1 MEYLRLPGFSFGA
14 GCGKIWYASHTA
26 HPAASKGGGKTRK
39 AHGLFAGLEVI
50 MAKCII
56 FCAAGFDGLLEPIQ
70 KDDFVI
76 AADGGLR
83 HTQALGLTPDCI
95 LGDFDSLGYVP
106 VGAKVFPTRKDDTD
120 SMLAIREGLSRG
132 YRDFTLYGALDGER
146 LDMTLANYQA
156 LMFLARQGARGV
168 LVGKRFLAAVVQN
181 GSLAFPAGLCGTVS
195 VFCLGADARGVTIKG
210 LSYPLEDA
218 ALTADFPL
226 GVSNRFLGIPAQ
238 VSVKEGALLV
248 IWER

>member
-1 MEYLRLPGFSFGA
+1 MG
-14 GCGKIWYASHTA
+14 
-26 HPAASKGGGKTRK
+26 
-39 AHGLFAGLEVI
+39 
-50 MAKCII
+50 KCII
-56 FCAAGFDGLLEPIQ
+56 FCAAGFDDLLEPIGEE
-70 KDDFVI
+70 DFVI

-106 VGAKVFPTRKDDTD
+106 EGARVFPVEKDDTD

-132 YRDFTLYGALDGER
+132 YREFTLYGALDGER
-146 LDMTLANYQA
+146 LDLTVANYQA
-156 LMFLARQGARGV
+156 LMFLAREGARGV
-168 LVGKRFLAAVVQN
+168 LVGKRFLASVVRN
-181 GSLAFPAGLCGTVS
+181 GCLEFPAGLHGTIS
-195 VFCLGADARGVTIKG
+195 VFCLGKDARGVTIRG

-218 ALTADFPL
+218 ALTAYFPL
-226 GVSNRFLGIPAQ
+226 GVSNRFTGEPAQ